1 MRCRRWSLRAVLL
14 ASAALA
20 ACDVTESTTG
30 SPGLAASV
38 LNSSASHRQGPR
50 TSDEEMAIV
59 ANNEVKGFAGVY
71 WEGDGTPVVL
81 LTDPAQRGAAQR
93 YLATRLSSRGRGGTA
108 RGVEKMVV
116 RTVPYDFAQ
125 IKSWHDRLGELFAR
139 DDVYMTD
146 VDEVRNQV
154 FVGVRDQA
162 AIGVVRSA
170 AARLGVPAAAVR
182 VETQAAPEKRITLR
196 ERPSLLQGGY
206 QIDLYAGTGG
216 ECTLGF
222 NAIYNGQ
229 SVFVTNSHCSQSQY
243 SLDYGSIWQPNVAPG
258 AEIGAEIADVPLHW
272 CGPYI
277 ADYLPCR
284 HSDASI
290 YANNGS
296 VAADL
301 GKLAQTAWQTGR
313 PADITVTTVNTITSR
328 RLSEWLSVGDYLD
341 KTGRTTGTT
350 YGKVTQTCARIGSLL
365 CQDISKV
372 YSAPGDSGSPMYVW
386 LGSGSVKLYGILWG
400 GPGSDYSTSYSSRL
414 DGIENDFD
422 ATLTVCAPGYGC

>member
-1 MRCRRWSLRAVLL
+1 MKYNSLSLPAVLA
-14 ASAALA
+14 ASVALA
-20 ACDVTESTTG
+20 ACDVTEPTTS

-38 LNSSASHRQGPR
+38 LNSSASHRQGPA
-50 TSDEEMAIV
+50 TSDEEMAL
-59 ANNEVKGFAGVY
+59 AARNEVKGFAGLY
-71 WEGDGTPVVL
+71 LQEDGTPVVL
-81 LTDPAQRGAAQR
+81 LVDPAQRGAAQR
-93 YLATRLSSRGRGGTA
+93 YFATRLSARGRGPRGS
-108 RGVEKMVV
+108 GVEKMVV
-116 RTVPYDFAQ
+116 RAAAYDFAQ
-125 IKSWHDRLGELFAR
+125 LKTWHDQLGELFAR
-139 DDVYMTD
+139 EDVFTSD
-146 VDEVRNQV
+146 VDEARNQV

-170 AARLGVPAAAVR
+170 AARLGIPAAAVR
-182 VETQAAPEKRITLR
+182 VETQAPPEKRITLR
-196 ERPSLLQGGY
+196 ERPPLLQGGY

-229 SVFVTNSHCSQSQY
+229 SVFVTNAHCSQTQY
-243 SLDYGSIWQPNVAPG
+243 SLDYGSIWQPNVAAG
-258 AEIGAEIADVPLHW
+258 AVIGTEIADVPLHY

-277 ADYLPCR
+277 GSYLPCR

-301 GKLAQTAWQTGR
+301 GKLAQTAWNTGG
-313 PADITVTTVNTITSR
+313 PGGITVTSVNSITSR
-328 RLSEWLSVGDYLD
+328 WTTEFLSVGDYLD

-350 YGKVTQTCARIGSLL
+350 YGTVTQTCVRIGSLM
-365 CQDISKV
+365 CQDVSKV

-386 LGSGSVKLYGILWG
+386 LGTGSAKLYGILWG
-400 GPGSDYSTSYSSRL
+400 GPGSDYTTTYSSRL
-414 DGIENDFD
+414 GGIENDFD